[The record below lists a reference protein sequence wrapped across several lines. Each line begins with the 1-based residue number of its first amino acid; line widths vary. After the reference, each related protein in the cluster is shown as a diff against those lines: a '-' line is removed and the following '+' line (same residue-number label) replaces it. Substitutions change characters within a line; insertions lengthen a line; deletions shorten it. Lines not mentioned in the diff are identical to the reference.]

1 MVEPHTWSMNSS
13 TGYGI
18 AQFTPAGKIKAYADK
33 VGKDVSDIN
42 TQLDFIWS
50 QVVTT
55 VVIMITVAA
64 ETTAAIT
71 IMVGIRHQLT
81 RMPRK
86 RHFNY

>member
-55 VVIMITVAA
+55 VAA